1 MTMTTPLLDMEGVH
15 KRFVLHLQNQTV
27 LDVLCDFSLRVLPG
41 ECVRLS
47 GPSGMGKSTV
57 LKLAFGNYQ
66 ASAGRIAL
74 RAADGTLV
82 DITQASPRQ
91 IVQLRAS
98 AVGYVSQFL
107 RVIPRVSALDVVA
120 EPLLERGPD
129 GHPLMELDAARAAG
143 ARGGAEGGAR
153 REAALWRA
161 RAARGARHP
170 RRAVRGDDFR
180 IDFDAL
186 SL

>member
-1 MTMTTPLLDMEGVH
+1 MNAMTPLLDMEGVY

-27 LDVLCDFSLRVLPG
+27 LHVLHDFSLRVLPG

-66 ASAGRIAL
+66 ASAGRIGL
-74 RAADGTLV
+74 RAADGNMV
-82 DITQASPRQ
+82 DITQASPRE

-107 RVIPRVSALDVVA
+107 RVIPRVSALDV
-120 EPLLERGPD
+120 EETNEIPD
-129 GHPLMELDAARAAG
+129 TLT
-143 ARGGAEGGAR
+143 
-153 REAALWRA
+153 
-161 RAARGARHP
+161 
-170 RRAVRGDDFR
+170 V
-180 IDFDAL
+180 
-186 SL
+186 